1 MTILLIYPPFAMPDK
16 PYISLPVLAAHL
28 ESLDIPVSCWDAN
41 LAFFRKTMAPSALEQ
56 RGWKE
61 EKPPRDLFNEENLGN
76 RERLVLFGRY
86 LELINSSTETLRLTG
101 NTGYL
106 RYDPGISLFDSHA
119 LVTAAGQSGSLT
131 RNALKSRIP
140 DLLEKTGPFLAG
152 ISVAFPDQIL
162 PALTLAAILKEAR
175 PDLPVI
181 LGGAFVTIHMQQTAR
196 PELFNLVDALVLGDG
211 EEVLTT
217 LYDQAKTTGNLR
229 GIPDRAGVIF
239 RDSQGRIHASEP
251 VIYPM
256 EKSRPPAYRHLPLND
271 YLMPRDKG
279 AVLFRLSR
287 GCYWARC
294 AFCNSLSP
302 IINAYDCQTFEE
314 TYKALIRT
322 LEETGAPIIHFTDD
336 AASPEM
342 LAFLADRLISENRQI
357 HWTVNARVDKRL
369 TLSLL
374 TRLRRAGCFSLFLG
388 VESCSNRVLKKMN
401 KGTSLKRTEQLLT
414 DLSWAGISANVY
426 MITGFPTETQEEA
439 LASFKQVSQWLEKGL
454 VRQVVYNL
462 FSLTPC
468 SPVAADPA
476 AFGIT
481 ECPHP
486 RGKDL
491 SPPLSDFTCATGMT
505 RQEAEKMYA
514 MISQTLTR
522 LNTSAHKTSKK
533 RT

>member
-16 PYISLPVLAAHL
+16 PYISLPVLAGHL

-41 LAFFRKTMAPSALEQ
+41 LAFFRKTMEPSALEQ
-56 RGWKE
+56 KGWKE
-61 EKPPRDLFNEENLGN
+61 EKPPRDLFSEENLGN
-76 RERLVLFGRY
+76 RERLNLFGRY
-86 LELINSSTETLRLTG
+86 LELINSSSSTETVRLTG

-106 RYDPGISLFDSHA
+106 RYNPGISLFDSHA
-119 LVTAAGQSGSLT
+119 LVTAAEQPGSLT
-131 RNALKSRIP
+131 RDALESLAPGILK
-140 DLLEKTGPFLAG
+140 KTAPCLVG

-162 PALTLAAILKEAR
+162 PALTLAAILKETR

-181 LGGAFVTIHMQQTAR
+181 LGGAFVTIHMQQAVR
-196 PELFNLVDALVLGDG
+196 PELFGLVDALVLGDG
-211 EEVLTT
+211 EEVLTA
-217 LYDQAKTTGNLR
+217 LYDHAKTTGTLR
-229 GIPDRAGVIF
+229 GIPDQAGVIF

-251 VIYPM
+251 MIYPM
-256 EKSRPPAYRHLPLND
+256 EKSRPPAYRYLPLDD
-271 YLMPRDKG
+271 YLVPRDKG

-302 IINAYDCQTFEE
+302 IINAYDYQKFED
-314 TYKALIRT
+314 TYKALIHT
-322 LEETGAPIIHFTDD
+322 LEETRAPIIHFTDD
-336 AASPEM
+336 AAAPDM
-342 LAFLADRLISENRQI
+342 LAFLADRLISENRKI

-374 TRLRRAGCFSLFLG
+374 TRLRQAGCFSLFLG
-388 VESCSNRVLKKMN
+388 VESCSDRVLKKMN

-426 MITGFPTETQEEA
+426 MITGFPTETKEEA
-439 LASFKQVSQWLEKGL
+439 QASFKQIAQWLEKGL

-481 ECPHP
+481 DCPER
-486 RGKDL
+486 RGRDL
-491 SPPLSDFTCATGMT
+491 APPLSDFTCTTGMT

-514 MISQTLTR
+514 MISRMLPR
-522 LNTSAHKTSKK
+522 LNPS
-533 RT
+533 